1 MIGGKFVIDAHCHL
15 GKSLLSGVEI
25 TEDGLLATMHANGID
40 MALVMPQP
48 FQGLEVVAIHDRIA
62 RLAEAQ
68 PGVIYG
74 MANVSCRLPEADYR
88 REVTRCIRELGF
100 KAIKIDPSV
109 HAIAPNHPIA
119 EIVFATA
126 QELGVPVIIHTG
138 LGAPFALP
146 ALAIPPALKY
156 PDLPIVLA
164 HAGFG
169 VYYPEA
175 LVAAQLC
182 PNIILEH
189 SWSPSFQVE
198 AMTKSIGADRVL
210 FGSDHLT
217 NVAPELAKLHAINL
231 DEAELTAIL
240 GGTAQRVFQLPVP
253 QPTTHS

>member
-1 MIGGKFVIDAHCHL
+1 MINGKFVIDAHCHL
-15 GKSLLSGVEI
+15 GKSLLSGVDISE
-25 TEDGLLATMHANGID
+25 EGLLATLRAHGID
-40 MALVMPQP
+40 QALVMPQP

-62 RLAEAQ
+62 RLMDAQ
-68 PGVIYG
+68 PGVIFG
-74 MANVSCRLPEADYR
+74 MANISCRLPEADYR
-88 REVTRCIRELGF
+88 REVTRCIRDLNF

-109 HAIAPNHPIA
+109 HAVAPNHPVADI
-119 EIVFATA
+119 IFATA

-156 PDLPIVLA
+156 PDLTIVLA
-164 HAGFG
+164 HAGYG

-175 LVAAQLC
+175 LVAAQVY

-198 AMTKSIGADRVL
+198 AMTKSIGADRVM

-217 NVAPELAKLHAINL
+217 NVAPELAKLHAIEL
-231 DEAELTAIL
+231 DDTQLAAIL
-240 GGTAQRVFQLPVP
+240 GGTARRVFRLPIR
-253 QPTTHS
+253 

>member
-1 MIGGKFVIDAHCHL
+1 MIDGNLVIDAHCHI

-25 TEDGLLATMHANGID
+25 TEDGLLQTMHKHGVDI
-40 MALVMPQP
+40 ALVMPQP
-48 FQGLEVVAIHDRIA
+48 FQGLEVLPIHDRIA
-62 RLAEAQ
+62 RLCDAQ

-74 MANVSCRLPEADYR
+74 MANISCRLPEAEYV
-88 REVTRCIRELGF
+88 REATRCIRDLGF
-100 KAIKIDPSV
+100 KALKIDPSV
-109 HAIAPNHPIA
+109 HAVPPNHPMA

-156 PDLPIVLA
+156 PTLPIVLA

-169 VYYPEA
+169 IYYPEA
-175 LVAAQLC
+175 LIAAQLC
-182 PNIILEH
+182 PNILLDH

-198 AMTKSIGADRVL
+198 SMVKSIGAERVM

-217 NVAPELAKLHAINL
+217 NVAPELAKLHAIEL
-231 DEAELTAIL
+231 GAEELRAVL
-240 GGTAQRVFQLPVP
+240 GHTAQRVFNLP
-253 QPTTHS
+253 Q